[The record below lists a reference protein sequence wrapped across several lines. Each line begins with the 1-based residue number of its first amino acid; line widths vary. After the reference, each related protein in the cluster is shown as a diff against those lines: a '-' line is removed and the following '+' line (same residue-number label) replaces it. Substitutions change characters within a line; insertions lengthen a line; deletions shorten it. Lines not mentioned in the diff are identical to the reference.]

1 MREVIMWKDLQGQAT
16 RREAAELA
24 ERYQRTRKAA
34 AEDNGRER
42 FQHPVA
48 KPQCL
53 IQTPERQ
60 LSRLMC
66 QPWNRPNPIP
76 MKPDSFYKYRRAEGI
91 MTRGDVLDLLRR

>member
-1 MREVIMWKDLQGQAT
+1 MREVIMWKDLQGQAM

-24 ERYQRTRKAA
+24 ERYQRSRKAV
-34 AEDNGRER
+34 AERER

-48 KPQCL
+48 RPQCL

-60 LSRLMC
+60 LARLMC
-66 QPWNRPNPIP
+66 QPWNRPYPIP